1 MPDSI
6 RPLARLKRQLEQLER
21 TSVNAG
27 VKAGACRF
35 SLGHAAL
42 DQRLG
47 GGLAAGALHEL
58 CSDQPGD
65 HASASAFA
73 LMLACRA
80 AGQDKPI
87 LWVREDKGARF
98 HGGLYAPGMVDLGV
112 DPDRII
118 LIQAPDTLACLRVA
132 ADILGCMA
140 LGAVVIEPW
149 GEAKKLDLTASRK
162 LVLAAEA
169 SGVAAFVLREG
180 TTSFAS
186 AASTRWTVAAA
197 PSAALLGDAP
207 GHPTLAL
214 SLTRHRG
221 GIPPFDMIVEW
232 NRDEQIFREARY
244 EAHLSRPLLADDQR
258 RPLAA

>member
-21 TSVNAG
+21 PRRSVSKG
-27 VKAGACRF
+27 LFPFGC
-35 SLGHAAL
+35 AAL
-42 DQRLG
+42 DDRLG

-58 CSDQPGD
+58 CSAQPSD
-65 HASASAFA
+65 HTSTSAFA

-80 AGQDKPI
+80 AGPNGQI

-98 HGGLYAPGMVDLGV
+98 NGGLYAPGMVELGI

-118 LIQAPDTLACLRVA
+118 LIQAPDTLACLRVG
-132 ADILGCMA
+132 ADILGCVA
-140 LGAVVIEPW
+140 LGAAVIEPW
-149 GEAKKLDLTASRK
+149 GEAKKLDLTASRR
-162 LVLAAEA
+162 LVLAAES
-169 SGVAAFVLREG
+169 SGVAAFVLRG
-180 TTSFAS
+180 GGTSFAS

-197 PSAALLGDAP
+197 PSVALPGDAP
-207 GHPTLAL
+207 GHIMLGL

-221 GIPPFDMIVEW
+221 GVPPFEMNVEW
-232 NRDEQIFREARY
+232 NRDEQYFREARY
-244 EAHLSRPLLADDQR
+244 DAPLSRPLFTDAQR